1 MFIPIME
8 KMKNISMIREPTLA
22 IDGRM
27 TKRLSTSTLK
37 FLDALISLKTLIIL
51 IAFKILRKIIIPRL
65 SLSFMLNSIII

>member
-1 MFIPIME
+1 MFIPIMA

-37 FLDALISLKTLIIL
+37 FLDARINLKTLIIL
-51 IAFKILRKIIIPRL
+51 IAFKILRKIIIP
-65 SLSFMLNSIII
+65 

>member
-1 MFIPIME
+1 MFIPIMA

-37 FLDALISLKTLIIL
+37 FLDARINLKTLIIL
-51 IAFKILRKIIIPRL
+51 MAFKILRKIIIP
-65 SLSFMLNSIII
+65 

>member
-1 MFIPIME
+1 ME

-37 FLDALISLKTLIIL
+37 FLDALINLKTLIIL
-51 IAFKILRKIIIPRL
+51 IAFKILRKIIIP
-65 SLSFMLNSIII
+65 

>member
-37 FLDALISLKTLIIL
+37 FLDALINLKTLIIL
-51 IAFKILRKIIIPRL
+51 IAFKILRKIIIP
-65 SLSFMLNSIII
+65 